1 MADWGPMV
9 FSLVAALFGVIAT
22 TLMGMVVSKLNTI
35 DAHLEKLNGQFFAH
49 VTAAH
54 VHESG
59 LVRLEEQVKNVLAVA
74 QVAHERTD
82 RLEADL
88 KARSG

>member
-1 MADWGPMV
+1 MAEWVPMV
-9 FSLVAALFGVIAT
+9 FSLVAALFGIVAT

-49 VTAAH
+49 VTAAN
-54 VHESG
+54 VHEAG

-74 QVAHERTD
+74 KVAHERAD
-82 RLEADL
+82 HIEADL
-88 KARSG
+88 RAKG